1 MRIGVPKEIKNHER
15 RVGLTPDAVCV
26 LFGDGHEVM
35 VQRGAGAGI
44 GLIDEAFVAAGA
56 VIVED
61 AEALYGRCDLIVK
74 VKEPQAGE
82 FKYLRPGL
90 TVFGYLHLAAEPRL
104 AEALKSSNCTA
115 VAYETVAD
123 FEGRLPL
130 LAPMSAIAG
139 RLSIQMGA
147 WALQSTNGGKGQ
159 LMSPVPG
166 APAARV
172 TILGAGNAGQHAMES
187 AIGLLADVCIV
198 DLDTAR
204 LAYLSETHGSL
215 LRTAT
220 PESVHELVAQADLVI
235 GAVLLPGAAAPKL
248 VSRQMVND
256 MSPGSVL
263 VDISIDQGGCFETS
277 KGTTHDDPTFIEDDV
292 VHYCVTN
299 MPAAVS
305 RSATFALVS
314 ATLPYVRELA
324 SCGADALQHAAHG
337 LGSGLNVRC
346 GEIMHPAVRAS
357 LAPHSH

>member
-15 RVGLTPDAVCV
+15 RVGLTPEAVCV
-26 LFGDGHEVM
+26 LCQDGHEVM
-35 VQRGAGAGI
+35 VQRGAGSGI
-44 GLIDEAFVAAGA
+44 GLIDEAFSAAGA
-56 VIVED
+56 VIAED
-61 AEALYGRCDLIVK
+61 AEEVYGRSDLVVK
-74 VKEPQAGE
+74 VKEPQSSE
-82 FKYLRPGL
+82 FRYLRPGL

-104 AEALKSSNCTA
+104 AEALQSSHCTA

-123 FEGRLPL
+123 ANRRLPL

-166 APAARV
+166 APPARV
-172 TILGAGNAGQHAMES
+172 TILGAGNAGQQAMES
-187 AIGLLADVCIV
+187 AIGLLADVCVV
-198 DLDTAR
+198 DLDASR
-204 LAYLSETHGSL
+204 LAHLTETHGNL
-215 LRTAT
+215 LQTAT
-220 PESVHELVAQADLVI
+220 PESVHELVARSDLVV
-235 GAVLLPGAAAPKL
+235 GAVLLPGATAPKL
-248 VSRQMVND
+248 VSRQMVKD

-277 KGTTHDDPTFIEDDV
+277 KGTTHDAPTFVQDGV

-324 SCGADALQHAAHG
+324 AKGAGSLARSEYE
-337 LGSGLNVRC
+337 LGSGLNVFR
-346 GEIMHPAVRAS
+346 GEIVHLAVRAS
-357 LAPHSH
+357 LAPR